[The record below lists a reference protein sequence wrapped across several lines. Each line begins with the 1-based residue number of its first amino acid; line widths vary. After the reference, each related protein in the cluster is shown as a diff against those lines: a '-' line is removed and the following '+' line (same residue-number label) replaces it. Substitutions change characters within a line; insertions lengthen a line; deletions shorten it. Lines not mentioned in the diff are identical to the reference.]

1 MKSKTL
7 IISVLLMTLFF
18 SCKKEEGIGGDASII
33 GNVLVRDYNT
43 NFTQLIGV
51 YPAEDVYVYL
61 VFGDH
66 NGYDRRIKTDYNGNF
81 FFKYLY
87 PGDYKVYVYSTDST
101 FTDVNN
107 FVAVVKDL
115 HIKDRKEEVD
125 LGTITITD

>member
-1 MKSKTL
+1 MKSKIL
-7 IISVLLMTLFF
+7 LFSLLLMASLF

-33 GNVLVRDYNT
+33 GNVRVRDYNT
-43 NFTQLIGV
+43 NFTQLIGE

-61 VFGDH
+61 VFGD
-66 NGYDRRIKTDYNGNF
+66 NKGYDRRIKTDYEGNF

-101 FTDVNN
+101 FTDLNN
-107 FVAVVKDL
+107 LVALVKDV
-115 HIKDRKEEVD
+115 HIDGRKEEVD

>member
-1 MKSKTL
+1 MKSKILFFSLL
-7 IISVLLMTLFF
+7 ITSLLF
-18 SCKKEEGIGGDASII
+18 SCKKEEGIGGDASIK

-43 NFTQLIGV
+43 NFTQLIGQ

-61 VFGDH
+61 VFGD
-66 NGYDRRIKTDYNGNF
+66 NTGYDRRIKTDYNGNF

-101 FTDVNN
+101 LTDLNN
-107 FVAVVKDL
+107 FVAVVKNVHLDG
-115 HIKDRKEEVD
+115 RKEEAD